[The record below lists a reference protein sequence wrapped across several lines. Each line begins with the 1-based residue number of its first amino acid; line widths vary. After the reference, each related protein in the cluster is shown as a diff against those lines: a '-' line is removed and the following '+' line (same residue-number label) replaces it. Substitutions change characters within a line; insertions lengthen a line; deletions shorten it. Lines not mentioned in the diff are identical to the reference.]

1 MAVAALAAAVMG
13 AATSLGSTIYGSM
26 QSRKNRAKALNL
38 LSRLKSDNQKWYDT
52 QMAQDYT
59 QRSDTQAILKKQKE
73 LLDEHYNKARATNVV
88 AGGTDE
94 ALAMQKQQANDTLAD
109 TMTNI
114 ASQASAHKDAVEQQ
128 YINQKNA
135 LIQQQAGIYTGQAQS
150 VAQAAGQGV
159 SAGLNLVG
167 AGIGSTSNN
176 AGTSTGSTPKKAE
189 N

>member
-1 MAVAALAAAVMG
+1 MSIAVAAIG
-13 AATSLGSTIYGSM
+13 AATALGSAIYGAIK
-26 QSRKNRAKALNL
+26 SRNANNKSNQLINT
-38 LSRLKSDNQKWYDT
+38 LKSDNQKWYDN

-73 LLDEHYNKARATNVV
+73 LLDAHYNKARATNVV

-94 ALAMQKQQANDTLAD
+94 SLAMQKAQANDTLAD

-135 LIQQQAGIYTGQAQS
+135 LTQQQAGVYSGQAQS
-150 VAQAAGQGV
+150 IAQAAGQGV
-159 SAGLNLVG
+159 SAGLNLMG
-167 AGIGSTSNN
+167 TGI
-176 AGTSTGSTPKKAE
+176 GSTPKKAE